1 MKKQHLIF
9 NLISAIFFAIVF
21 FKNYLGLNVFLFTL
35 MAVAIMIY
43 LNKPLRRTLL
53 TNFLL
58 IATILSSI
66 MFVIHN
72 SAWNLFLNF
81 LFLISFST
89 ELFYG
94 GFKSYA
100 HNFAESFF
108 RVFSSQISIFLPWFS
123 QYEMPL
129 NQKISNNDAK
139 SHFHFNIRKIFF
151 VIFIPAIIF
160 VLFFIIYANASS
172 IFYNKLEG
180 IINFI
185 VDFITSINIVFVLL
199 IILGLIVGNV
209 LYMKTIPVGL
219 KKKDSLSNDYLTRVR
234 KRHYQR
240 FRNTGLKTFYQ
251 AGVMLMVLLNILIFY
266 FNILDIVYIW
276 FGFKWDGSFLKEFVH
291 EGTWLLVFSVILSA
305 AIALNLF
312 KDNINFFSKNKLLKI
327 LTLIWII
334 QNMVMVISVFIRNYW
349 YIHYFNLAYKRIA
362 VIFFL
367 FLVFF
372 GLITVIIKIL
382 KLKSSYFLWRV
393 NSFALIIVLFV
404 SGLFNWDIIIAK
416 YNFNH
421 ADRAFLD
428 LKFYTNMGYSALP
441 YTYKSEEELEK
452 IIKIQEK
459 VMPFDIHQ
467 DYFYDVYTYE
477 SMLSRRLEAFEKKL
491 NRNKFLEWNY
501 ADYSTKKILKERGIL
516 K

>member
-21 FKNYLGLNVFLFTL
+21 FKNYLGLNVLLFTL

-43 LNKPLRRTLL
+43 LNRPLRRTLL

-58 IATILSSI
+58 LATIISSI

-72 SAWNLFLNF
+72 SSWNLFLNI
-81 LFLISFST
+81 LFLISLST

-108 RVFSSQISIFLPWFS
+108 RIFSSQISIFLPWFP
-123 QYEMPL
+123 QYEMQL
-129 NQKISNNDAK
+129 NQKISNTETK
-139 SHFHFNIRKIFF
+139 SHYHFDIRKMFF
-151 VIFIPAIIF
+151 VIFIPAVIF
-160 VLFFIIYANASS
+160 ILFFIIYAKASS
-172 IFYNKLEG
+172 IFYNKLQG
-180 IINFI
+180 IINFV
-185 VDFITSINIVFVLL
+185 VDFISSINIVFVLL
-199 IILGLIVGNV
+199 IFLGLIVGNV
-209 LYMKTIPVGL
+209 LYMKTVPVGI
-219 KKKDSLSNDYLTRVR
+219 KKRDSLSGDFLTRVR

-240 FRNTGLKTFYQ
+240 FRNTVLKTFYQ
-251 AGVMLMVLLNILIFY
+251 TGVVLMILLNILIFY
-266 FNILDIVYIW
+266 FNILDVVYLW

-312 KDNINFFSKNKLLKI
+312 KDNINFYSKNKLLKI

-367 FLVFF
+367 VLVFF

-382 KLKSSYFLWRV
+382 KLKSSYFLWRM
-393 NSFALIIVLFV
+393 NSLALIIVLFI

-428 LKFYTNMGYSALP
+428 LKFYTKMGYSALP
-441 YTYKSEEELEK
+441 YTYKSSDELEK
-452 IIKIQEK
+452 IIKIQET

-477 SMLSRRLEAFEKKL
+477 SILSHRLKDFEKKI

-501 ADYSTKKILKERGIL
+501 ADYRTKRLLKDRGII